1 MQQQRPRQRLQTPS
15 RRCSSGPCRRRRSP
29 QLIGVDKINSGDTAW
44 MLTSTALVLLMTIP
58 GLALFYGG
66 MVRKKN
72 VLATLMQSFAITCLV
87 TVLWVIAGY
96 SLAFMPGGSFVGSL
110 DRLFLNGMLFQHDAG
125 KVTVSHLGLTI
136 PESVYMTFQMTFAII
151 TPALIAGAFA
161 DRMKFSAM
169 LWFIGL
175 WSLLI
180 YSPIAHMMWEP
191 SGFWAAK
198 GVLDFAGGTVVHIN
212 AGIAG
217 LVCALV
223 LGKRLG
229 YGKEAM
235 APHNLTL
242 TLIGASLLWVGWF
255 GFNAGSAVAADG
267 RAGMAMVVTQLA
279 TAVAALAWMFT
290 EWMAKGK
297 PSVLGIA
304 SGAVAGLVAITP
316 ASGFVGVTGA
326 FVIGIAAGVLCF
338 FAATTVKQMFGYDDS
353 LDAFGVHC
361 IGGIVGA
368 LLTGVFNVKEISGA
382 DADYHGAAR
391 RGRDDAGRTAASA
404 ASSSSRSSTWLSA
417 CASPKKRSA
426 RVSTSVFTASAWSRP
441 ADVRSSFSSVAFGA
455 PQAPRFF
462 DHPDDAAARCSCAR
476 RVGSGSRLLLL
487 GPRMRLVVD
496 LGQIL
501 EVEVRVDL
509 RAGDARVAEQ
519 LLHGAQIARRL
530 QQVRGER
537 VPQHV
542 RMHVAG
548 QSALDRPLRRDAAGS
563 RAT

>member
-1 MQQQRPRQRLQTPS
+1 MKQLFALIAALGILIGALGVSTTVVAQDKDKAAAPAATAPAPAPAPAAAPAPAPGAAPAADSKAEPPKADAAAAAAPPAPTTP
-15 RRCSSGPCRRRRSP
+15 
-29 QLIGVDKINSGDTAW
+29 QVIGVDKISSGDTAW

-96 SLAFMPGGSFVGSL
+96 SLAFMPGGSFIGSL
-110 DRLFLNGMLFQHDAG
+110 DRLFLNGMLFQKDAG
-125 KVTVSHLGLTI
+125 KISVSHLGLTI

-161 DRMKFSAM
+161 DRMKFSAL
-169 LWFIGL
+169 LWFMGL

-191 SGFWAAK
+191 SGYWAAK

-212 AGIAG
+212 AGTAG

-223 LGKRLG
+223 LGKRIG

-290 EWMAKGK
+290 EWMVKGK

-326 FVIGIAAGVLCF
+326 FAIGIAAGVLCF
-338 FAATTVKQMFGYDDS
+338 FAATTVKKAFGYDDS

-368 LLTGVFNVKEISGA
+368 LLTGVFNVKDISGA
-382 DADYHGAAR
+382 DGDFLVQLGAVCTTLVYT
-391 RGRDDAGRTAASA
+391 GVGSYIILKVIDMVVG
-404 ASSSSRSSTWLSA
+404 L
-417 CASPKKRSA
+417 
-426 RVSTSVFTASAWSRP
+426 RVSEEEEREGLDIS
-441 ADVRSSFSSVAFGA
+441 
-455 PQAPRFF
+455 
-462 DHPDDAAARCSCAR
+462 
-476 RVGSGSRLLLL
+476 
-487 GPRMRLVVD
+487 
-496 LGQIL
+496 
-501 EVEVRVDL
+501 
-509 RAGDARVAEQ
+509 
-519 LLHGAQIARRL
+519 LH
-530 QQVRGER
+530 GER
-537 VPQHV
+537 VE
-542 RMHVAG
+542 
-548 QSALDRPLRRDAAGS
+548 
-563 RAT
+563 